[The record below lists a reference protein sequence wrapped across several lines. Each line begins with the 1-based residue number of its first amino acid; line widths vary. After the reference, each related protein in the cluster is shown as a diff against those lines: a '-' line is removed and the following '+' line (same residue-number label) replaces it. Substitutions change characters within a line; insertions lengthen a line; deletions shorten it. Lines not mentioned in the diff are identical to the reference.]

1 MKGGYCILANEMG
14 CCRDILSA
22 KGIKA
27 TKQRI
32 AVIEE
37 LCGSPTPLC
46 ADDIF
51 MRLKDKGSENLSLST
66 VYRILD
72 TFVKNDVI
80 VKSALMDGGKA
91 LYEMVSTTHRHNLI
105 CLRCHKIM
113 PISGCPLKDFEK
125 NLENETGFK
134 ISGHK
139 MEIYGLCPEC
149 RNKKNN

>member
-1 MKGGYCILANEMG
+1 MAAEFSCYK
-14 CCRDILSA
+14 DILSA
-22 KGIKA
+22 KGIKS
-27 TKQRI
+27 TKQRV

-37 LCGSPTPLC
+37 LYTSPTPLS

-51 MRLKDKGSENLSLST
+51 MSLKDKGSENLSLST

-72 TFVKNDVI
+72 TFVKKEVV

-91 LYEMVSTTHRHNLI
+91 LYEIITDTHRHNLI
-105 CLRCHKIM
+105 CLKCHKIM

-125 NLENETGFK
+125 TLEDTTGFK

-139 MEIYGLCPEC
+139 MEVYGICPEC
-149 RNKKNN
+149 RKQNNNSTR